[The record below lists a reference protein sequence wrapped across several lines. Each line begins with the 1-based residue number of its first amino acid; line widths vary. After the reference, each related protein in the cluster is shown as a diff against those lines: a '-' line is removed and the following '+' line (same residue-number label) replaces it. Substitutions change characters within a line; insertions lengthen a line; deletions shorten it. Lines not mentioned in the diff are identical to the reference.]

1 MNPRE
6 HLPSW
11 GQPTAAG
18 SARGPVGGLGRRRA
32 GQCSLGRGWKPQRR
46 EGPYPCPSFGGER
59 PLPKQCVAPHSPA
72 SLSKGNCRHSE
83 GAETLLSFSGLCTLS
98 LLLTLFGGLRRDHLV
113 RQGKGRCKLSCLASA
128 LAGSELG
135 ALGAWLREFSSST
148 FKPQASLHNREGH
161 PGILILAAPAY
172 CSLDW
177 PQGGEEGA
185 GTSGCPLTS
194 GDETEPQDERQALP
208 GNGGEEGVCSGPGLT
223 EPFSLCPAH

>member
-98 LLLTLFGGLRRDHLV
+98 LLLTLFGGLRRDRLV

-135 ALGAWLREFSSST
+135 ALGSWLREFSSST
-148 FKPQASLHNREGH
+148 FKPQASLHNREGD
-161 PGILILAAPAY
+161 PGISIHSA
-172 CSLDW
+172 
-177 PQGGEEGA
+177 Q
-185 GTSGCPLTS
+185 
-194 GDETEPQDERQALP
+194 
-208 GNGGEEGVCSGPGLT
+208 
-223 EPFSLCPAH
+223 